1 MEKNIKK
8 STCATGR
15 LLSTLRARLI
25 ALVLLASLPALT
37 LIIYTNIEQRRHDS
51 AEARDEALSSI
62 RHVTDHHLDLM
73 QETKTLL
80 SVLEHALDLNDGP
93 AMSMIFAELI
103 REHGTYSNI
112 GFIGTDGMVRAS
124 ALPFKPPVYAGD
136 RQYFRRAVETLAFS
150 VGDYQFGAITKVA
163 SINFGHP
170 VIIKGELKG
179 VLFAALPITL
189 LGKKLSAMALQQGQ
203 AVILTDNAG
212 TVLARYP
219 FEDGWT
225 GKNLQGSELAPLLSG
240 SAVEEHAMLTGSDG
254 IPRVYSFI
262 KLDLSGGSGN
272 SIFIISSIPASVVYA
287 KADRLLTRNLLT
299 STLIIIFVLL
309 LALLAS
315 EKLILKSV
323 RELVSMTTELGA
335 GKRKSRVRVDGG
347 SEELNCLARSLN
359 EMADALEARE
369 EESER
374 HLTRIARL
382 NRIYAVLSGINSA
395 IIRSMDK
402 DDLLKEVCRIAVEH
416 GSFAMAWAALSDDS
430 GQLYPAAWAGREK
443 EYVDALMEYMVS
455 DSGTKPM
462 ALRAFLEDRDIIDG
476 NFEKEIRVAPWADLA
491 ARYGYKSVA
500 AFPLKVEGRP
510 VGALSLYSAD
520 AVFFDDEEELKLL
533 LELASDT
540 SFGLEKIE
548 KEKRIEYLSRYDIL
562 TGLVNRWVFE
572 DHLDQSLMRAKY
584 SQRVV
589 AVVMLDIEDFSRI
602 NDTLG
607 HRAGDDVLKTLAG
620 YLSATVREGD
630 TVARLGNDN
639 FGVILLD
646 LADRKD
652 AVMVAE
658 KIIGGL
664 PRSVSAASGE
674 EVFIK
679 IYSGISIYPDD
690 GATTQELIKNTD
702 LAMHAAEASG
712 TGSAQYYS
720 QEINSKA
727 QERRGIENELRHAL
741 ERKEFE
747 LAYQPIVNVE
757 DRRII
762 GVEALLRW
770 NNRKLGPVSPDRFI
784 PVAEETGLIVPIGEW
799 VLKTAV
805 AQAIEWEKRGIRD
818 LKLGVNVSVRQIK
831 HPDFCQR
838 LERILGFDFGSR
850 AVKLALE
857 VTESELMNNMEIFVS
872 TLKEV
877 RNLGLMVYID
887 DFGTGYSSLSYLK
900 ELPIDTLKIDRSF
913 IRDLASES
921 SSLSMA
927 MGIIA
932 IANSLGLEVVAE
944 GVETEE
950 QLAILNDLGC
960 GSAQGYLFS
969 RPAPAKT
976 IESLLMNRS

>member
-1 MEKNIKK
+1 MKR
-8 STCATGR
+8 APG

-51 AEARDEALSSI
+51 AEARDEALSAI
-62 RHVTDHHLDLM
+62 RHVSMHQMDLV
-73 QETKTLL
+73 QDTETLL
-80 SVLEHALDLNDGP
+80 SVLAHTMDTQNAPALTPLLT
-93 AMSMIFAELI
+93 ELLRQQGI
-103 REHGTYSNI
+103 YSNI
-112 GFIGTDGMVRAS
+112 GFIDPDGMVQAS
-124 ALPFKPPVYAGD
+124 ALPFKPPVYAGN
-136 RQYFRRAVETLAFS
+136 RTYYKRAAETLEFS
-150 VGDYQFGAITKVA
+150 MGDYQIGKITGIA
-163 SINFGHP
+163 TINFGYP
-170 VIIKGELKG
+170 VIKQGGFKG

-189 LGKKLSAMALQQGQ
+189 LSKKLSALPLQQGQ
-203 AVILTDNAG
+203 TIILSDSAG
-212 TVLARYP
+212 TVLASHPSEKR
-219 FEDGWT
+219 WI
-225 GKNLQGSELAPLLSG
+225 GKNLRETGHESILQQDMEEGYSG
-240 SAVEEHAMLTGSDG
+240 HKGLDG
-254 IPRVYSFI
+254 VTRVYSHA
-262 KLDLSGGSGN
+262 KLKLSESS
-272 SIFIISSIPASVVYA
+272 SIYVISSIPASVVYA
-287 KADRLLTRNLLT
+287 KADRALLRNALT
-299 STLIIIFVLL
+299 STAITVLVLL
-309 LALLAS
+309 LAWFAS
-315 EKLILKSV
+315 DKLVLKSV
-323 RELVSMTTELGA
+323 RKLVSVTTELGA

-359 EMADALEARE
+359 EMADSLEARE

-382 NRIYAVLSGINSA
+382 NRTYAVLSGINSA
-395 IIRSMDK
+395 IIRSTDR
-402 DDLLKEVCRIAVEH
+402 DDLLKEACRIAVEH
-416 GSFAMAWAALSDDS
+416 GSFALAWAALSDDS

-443 EYVDALMEYMVS
+443 EYVDALMEYMS
-455 DSGTKPM
+455 PDAGTKPL
-462 ALRAFLEDRDIIDG
+462 ALRAFLEDREIIDG
-476 NFEKEIRVAPWADLA
+476 DFETDIRLAPWKDLA
-491 ARYGYKSVA
+491 AKYGYRSVA

-510 VGALSLYSAD
+510 VGALSLYS
-520 AVFFDDEEELKLL
+520 VETSFFNEEEVKLL
-533 LELASDT
+533 LELSSDT

-548 KEKRIEYLSRYDIL
+548 KERRIEYLSRYDIL

-572 DHLDQSLMRAKY
+572 DHLSQSLMRAKY

-589 AVVMLDIEDFSRI
+589 AVVMLDIENFSGI

-607 HRAGDDVLKTLAG
+607 HRAGDDVLKTMAR
-620 YLSATVREGD
+620 YLSTSVREGD

-664 PRSVSAASGE
+664 PASVTAAAGE

-679 IYSGISIYPDD
+679 VSTGIAIYPDD
-690 GATTQELIKNTD
+690 GASTQELIQNTE
-702 LAMHAAEASG
+702 LAMHAADASG
-712 TGSAQYYS
+712 AGSAQYYS
-720 QEINSKA
+720 QEINLKA
-727 QERRGIENELRHAL
+727 QERRLVENELRHAL

-757 DRRII
+757 DRRIT

-770 NNRKLGPVSPDRFI
+770 NNEKLGHVSPDRFI

-805 AQAIEWEKRGIRD
+805 AQALEWEKRGIRD

-831 HPDFCQR
+831 QPDFCER

-850 AVKLALE
+850 AIKLALE

-872 TLKEV
+872 TLKEA
-877 RNLGLMVYID
+877 RKLGLMVYID

-913 IRDLASES
+913 IRDLATDS

-932 IANSLGLEVVAE
+932 IANSLGLDVVAE

-950 QLAILNDLGC
+950 QLAILNDLSC
-960 GSAQGYLFS
+960 GSAQGFLFS
-969 RPAPAKT
+969 RPAPAKI
-976 IESLLMNRS
+976 IESLLFSRP

>member
-1 MEKNIKK
+1 MEK
-8 STCATGR
+8 TGTR
-15 LLSTLRARLI
+15 PKRAPGLLPTLRARLI
-25 ALVLLASLPALT
+25 ALVLLASLPALI
-37 LIIYTNIEQRRHDS
+37 LIIYTNIEQRRHDTS
-51 AEARDEALSSI
+51 EAVSEALSSI
-62 RHVTDHHLDLM
+62 RHVADHHLDLV
-73 QETKTLL
+73 QETKALL
-80 SVLEHALDLNDGP
+80 SVLEHTMDLNDGP
-93 AMSMIFAELI
+93 AMSTIFAELI

-112 GFIGTDGMVRAS
+112 GFISPDGMLGAS
-124 ALPFKPPVYAGD
+124 ALPFKPPVYIGN
-136 RQYFRRAVETLAFS
+136 RTYFKKAAETFEFS
-150 VGDYQFGAITKVA
+150 IGDYQVGTITKVA
-163 SINFGHP
+163 TINFGYP
-170 VIIKGELKG
+170 VMKNGKLKG

-189 LGKKLSAMALQQGQ
+189 LNKRLSAMELLQGQ
-203 AVILTDNAG
+203 AVILTDSAG

-219 FEDGWT
+219 FEEGWA
-225 GKNLQGSELAPLLSG
+225 GKSLQGSELEPLLSSG
-240 SAVEEHAMLTGSDG
+240 EDEGYAMLLDSDE

-262 KLDLSGGSGN
+262 KLDLSRGSAN
-272 SIFIISSIPASVVYA
+272 SIFIISGIPASVVYA
-287 KADRLLTRNLLT
+287 KADRLLARNLLT
-299 STLIIIFVLL
+299 STLIVIFVLL

-315 EKLILKSV
+315 ERLVLKSV
-323 RELVSMTTELGA
+323 RELVSVTMELGA
-335 GKRKSRVRVDGG
+335 GKRKSRVRIDGG
-347 SEELNCLARSLN
+347 SEELNSLARSLN
-359 EMADALEARE
+359 EMADSLEARE

-382 NRIYAVLSGINSA
+382 NRIYAVLSGINCA
-395 IIRSMDK
+395 IIRSMNK
-402 DDLLKEVCRIAVEH
+402 DDLLKEVCRIAVEQ
-416 GSFAMAWAALSDDS
+416 GTLTLAWAALSDDS

-443 EYVDALMEYMVS
+443 DYVDALMEYMS
-455 DSGTKPM
+455 PDAMTKPL
-462 ALRAFLEDRDIIDG
+462 ALMTFLEDREIIDG
-476 NFEKEIRVAPWADLA
+476 NFEKYIRLAPWKDLA
-491 ARYGYKSVA
+491 ARYGYRSIA
-500 AFPLKVEGRP
+500 AFPLRVEGKP

-520 AVFFDDEEELKLL
+520 ASFFDDEEELKLL

-548 KEKRIEYLSRYDIL
+548 KERRIEYLSRYDVL
-562 TGLVNRWVFE
+562 TGLANRWVFE
-572 DHLDQSLMRAKY
+572 DHLDQSLLRAKY

-589 AVVMLDIEDFSRI
+589 AVAMLDIDNFSRI

-607 HRAGDDVLKTLAG
+607 HRAGDDALKSLAS
-620 YLSATVREGD
+620 YLSASVREGD

-664 PRSVSAASGE
+664 PRSVTVSSGE

-690 GATTQELIKNTD
+690 GASTQELIKNTE

-712 TGSAQYYS
+712 AGSALYYS
-720 QEINSKA
+720 QEINLKA
-727 QERRGIENELRHAL
+727 QERRGVENELRHAL

-770 NNRKLGPVSPDRFI
+770 NNRTLGPVSPDRFI

-805 AQAIEWEKRGIRD
+805 AQALEWEKRGIRD
-818 LKLGVNVSVRQIK
+818 LKVGVNVSVRQIK
-831 HPDFCQR
+831 RPDFCER

-850 AVKLALE
+850 AVKLAIE

-877 RNLGLMVYID
+877 RGLGLLVYID

-913 IRDLASES
+913 IKDLATDS

-969 RPAPAKT
+969 RPAPAKF
-976 IESLLMNRS
+976 IESLLVNRP

>member
-1 MEKNIKK
+1 MEK
-8 STCATGR
+8 TGTKPR
-15 LLSTLRARLI
+15 RAPGGLLSTLRARLI
-25 ALVLLASLPALT
+25 ALVLLASLPALI
-37 LIIYTNIEQRRHDS
+37 LIIYSNVEQRRHDKN
-51 AEARDEALSSI
+51 EAILEALSIARQVS
-62 RHVTDHHLDLM
+62 RYQMELVQDARTFLN
-73 QETKTLL
+73 
-80 SVLEHALDLNDGP
+80 VLEHTLDLNNGP
-93 AMSMIFAELI
+93 AMSMVFAELV
-103 REHGTYSNI
+103 REHDVFSNVA
-112 GFIGTDGMVRAS
+112 FLSPDGYLGAS
-124 ALPFKPPVYAGD
+124 AIPFKPPVYAGD
-136 RQYFRRAVETLAFS
+136 RQYFRQATESLEFTIGNYLIGRLT
-150 VGDYQFGAITKVA
+150 GIA
-163 SINFGHP
+163 SIVFAYP
-170 VIIKGELKG
+170 VVKDGTYKG
-179 VLFAALPITL
+179 VLVAAMPIATL
-189 LGKKLSAMALQQGQ
+189 DKKLSAIPLQQGQ
-203 AVILTDNAG
+203 VISIIDGNG

-219 FEDGWT
+219 FKEGWA
-225 GKNLQGSELAPLLSG
+225 GKNLQGSELEPLLSG
-240 SAVEEHAMLTGSDG
+240 SADEGHAMLTGGDG
-254 IPRVYSFI
+254 ISRVYSFI

-272 SIFIISSIPASVVYA
+272 SIFVISGIPASVVYA
-287 KADRLLTRNLLT
+287 KADRLLARNLLT
-299 STLIIIFVLL
+299 SGLIITFILL

-315 EKLILKSV
+315 EKLVLKSV
-323 RELVSMTTELGA
+323 RELVSVTMELGA
-335 GKRKSRVRVDGG
+335 GKRKSRVRIYGG

-359 EMADALEARE
+359 EMADSLEARE
-369 EESER
+369 DESER

-395 IIRSMDK
+395 IIRSMGK

-416 GSFAMAWAALSDDS
+416 GSFTLAWAAISDDS
-430 GQLYPAAWAGREK
+430 GQLCPAAWAGREK
-443 EYVDALMEYMVS
+443 GYIDALMEYMS
-455 DSGTKPM
+455 PDAGTKPL
-462 ALRAFLEDRDIIDG
+462 ALRAFLEDREIIEG
-476 NFEKEIRVAPWADLA
+476 NFETDIRLAPWKGLA
-491 ARYGYKSVA
+491 AKYGYKSVA
-500 AFPLKVEGRP
+500 AFPLRLEGKP
-510 VGALSLYSAD
+510 VGALSLYSSEAS
-520 AVFFDDEEELKLL
+520 FFNDEEELKLL

-572 DHLDQSLMRAKY
+572 DHLDQCLMRAKY

-589 AVVMLDIEDFSRI
+589 AVAMLDIEDFSEI

-607 HRAGDDVLKTLAG
+607 HRAGDDVLKALAG
-620 YLSATVREGD
+620 YLSRTVREGD
-630 TVARLGNDN
+630 TVARIGNDN

-664 PRSVSAASGE
+664 PASVTVGGE

-679 IYSGISIYPDD
+679 VSTGIAIYPDD
-690 GATTQELIKNTD
+690 GTSTQELIKHTD

-712 TGSAQYYS
+712 AGSARYYS
-720 QEINSKA
+720 QEINLKA
-727 QERRGIENELRHAL
+727 QERRAVENELRHAL

-757 DRRII
+757 DRRIT

-770 NNRKLGPVSPDRFI
+770 NNRKLGHVFPDRFI

-805 AQAIEWEKRGIRD
+805 AQALEWEKRGIRD
-818 LKLGVNVSVRQIK
+818 LKLGVNVSVRQIR

-850 AVKLALE
+850 AIKLALE

-877 RNLGLMVYID
+877 RKLGLMVYID

-913 IRDLASES
+913 IRDLATDS

-960 GSAQGYLFS
+960 GSAQGFLFS
-969 RPAPAKT
+969 KPAPAKT
-976 IESLLMNRS
+976 IESLLMNRP